1 MKSKFEK
8 EEWEEFLENIEFTDK
23 ERRIIEFMQR
33 GLEQAEI
40 AAELDASVSTVKRR
54 MSSVINQIVVYV
66 LRTRLRK

>member
-23 ERRIIEFMQR
+23 ERRIIEFMRR